1 MQLAVHASFSDTNS
15 AVVDKQVAPT
25 REIIQPHTADLFFL
39 ASEFTLAVNL
49 YILSGLCMLVP
60 VNQLLHLTAQRLSY
74 SIKSGLCYALH
85 VLLLSP
91 INCHV
96 MHAVHRRELDVTSG
110 NIVLLKCHFMK
121 RP

>member
-15 AVVDKQVAPT
+15 AVVDKQVAST

-74 SIKSGLCYALH
+74 SIKSDLCYALH
-85 VLLLSP
+85 VLLL
-91 INCHV
+91 CYH
-96 MHAVHRRELDVTSG
+96 L
-110 NIVLLKCHFMK
+110 
-121 RP
+121 